1 MDENS
6 TPPAGETPP
15 DPAAGQD
22 PTSGPQ
28 PGPQPGQQ
36 PGPQPG
42 PQYGPRVSGADI
54 RDVSRLRRSVTDRH
68 IAGVAGGLARHLDV
82 DPILIRVGFVV
93 FTLFGGAGLLLY
105 GALWLLVPEEDEQEA
120 PINLDPRSRSVAL
133 LVVGVIAALT
143 FVGNV
148 FGGWG
153 GNHDGFLFFPL
164 IPLVIVGYIAYV
176 VLRRRER
183 RQAHFAAQ
191 GGEAVQPAW
200 AATYAAGPAAGLKA
214 DAKANPE
221 KYRDMNAWQVTG
233 DPRTGY
239 RWVRD
244 PRKKG
249 PLLFWIALPLI
260 ALALG
265 VLGTVDLAG
274 THVIPAAYPALALTV
289 VAGLL
294 LLGSFWGRAGGL
306 ILLGLLLV
314 PVTAVTTAADH
325 WEGEDRRYTPTSA
338 AELPADG
345 DYHLELGTLV
355 VDLTQIDPAALD
367 GRRITARVDVGE
379 VEVIVPDNL
388 DVDATAQVDGPGG
401 IELLGEEG
409 GGIDI
414 SNHRTQDVPEEAG
427 HLIVSASA
435 DLGHVIVRSK

>member
-15 DPAAGQD
+15 DPASGQD
-22 PTSGPQ
+22 PTSGHDQ
-28 PGPQPGQQ
+28 ASGPQPGQQ
-36 PGPQPG
+36 YGQ
-42 PQYGPRVSGADI
+42 QYGPRVSGADI

-82 DPILIRVGFVV
+82 DPILVRVGFVV

-105 GALWLLVPEEDEQEA
+105 GALWLLVPEEDEQAA

-133 LVVGVIAALT
+133 LVVGVIAALS
-143 FVGNV
+143 FIGNV

-164 IPLVIVGYIAYV
+164 IPLAIVGYVAYV

-191 GGEAVQPAW
+191 GGETGQPAW
-200 AATYAAGPAAGLKA
+200 AAAYAAGPAAGLKA
-214 DAKANPE
+214 DAQANPE
-221 KYRDMNAWQVTG
+221 KYRDVNAWQVTG

-274 THVIPAAYPALALTV
+274 THVIAAAYPALALTV
-289 VAGLL
+289 VAVLL

-314 PVTAVTTAADH
+314 PVTAVATAADH
-325 WEGEDRRYTPTSA
+325 WEGEDVRYTPTSA

-345 DYHLELGTLV
+345 EYHLDLGKMV

-367 GRRITARVDVGE
+367 GRRITAGVDVGE

-388 DVDATAQVDGPGG
+388 DVDATARVEGPGG
-401 IELLGEEG
+401 LELFGEEG

-427 HLIVSASA
+427 HLTVSASA